1 MPMVLP
7 EIILLMMVINVLLL
21 EAFALCCEATR
32 PRCFAFLAIG
42 MFLAINGSLLKVE
55 PAEAVNTMLALAA
68 GDLAERGGLGEGLSP
83 GVSPGVYKEG
93 RQNQRL

>member
-1 MPMVLP
+1 
-7 EIILLMMVINVLLL
+7 MVINVPLL

-55 PAEAVNTMLALAA
+55 PAKAVNTMLAWAA
-68 GDLAERGGLGEGLSP
+68 GDLTESELALWIEKFM
-83 GVSPGVYKEG
+83 VKA
-93 RQNQRL
+93 